1 MALGYKFIKEI
12 NSTAISQQ
20 DVLNGDLYHIE
31 YSSGGTTDGDITTKY
46 YCIVPTP
53 GTTTTLYGATGS
65 TNPNVNRTNY
75 SACKVAFY
83 RYGDGSRCG
92 FVFATLKPTGSTTVT
107 YKPVIAYV
115 RHLLSNDSFE
125 NHMINPNTNSD
136 YYDQKTGYRIT
147 YGVDWGLLWNRMN
160 NGLGVGAGIP
170 IWDLSGSTQNEGL
183 QYILNTVFNDGNWT
197 NPRDPYAGGGL
208 QPTSE
213 TGGGEGTFTDVNTPI
228 DFPPLPTISVVD
240 TGFITLFNPTETQ
253 LKNLATYMWT
263 NPLFDLTNWK
273 ALFANPMDCIL
284 SLALLPVAIPNGG
297 SGTVKVGNISTDV
310 TMVKAAQQFIE
321 FDCGTI
327 SIPEKWGCYLDY
339 TPYTKLSI
347 FLPFIGVHDLQADEV
362 MNKSIHLKY
371 QIDIFTG
378 ACSAFIKCGDSVL
391 YTYTGQCG
399 FTVPISGNDYTSIV
413 GGILSSV
420 GAIGSVAVSGGMTA
434 PAAVSSI
441 FSTVQNTFASK
452 PNVSHGSGLSGNSG
466 FLSVRTPYLILT
478 RPNLCLPA
486 NQNTFLGYP
495 VYITDTLSNLSGFTV
510 VENIFFNDFSGTT
523 EEQDEIIEILK
534 NGVII

>member
-1 MALGYKFIKEI
+1 MPMQYKFIKET
-12 NSTAISQQ
+12 TATEISES
-20 DVLNGDLYHIE
+20 DVLNGDLYYTR
-31 YSSGGTTDGDITTKY
+31 YSSGGTTENDITDKY
-46 YCIVPTP
+46 YCIVPKSDITVNF
-53 GTTTTLYGATGS
+53 YGATGS
-65 TNPNVNRTNY
+65 SIYVNRKNY

-83 RYGDGSRCG
+83 RYGDGTRCG
-92 FVFATLKPTGSTTVT
+92 FIFASLKPTGISTTN
-107 YKPVIAYV
+107 YRPVVGYV
-115 RHLLSNDSFE
+115 RHQISSDNYVDS
-125 NHMINPNTNSD
+125 IYSITTNSD
-136 YYDQKTGYRIT
+136 YYDSKTGYRIT
-147 YGVDWGLLWNRMN
+147 YATEWGLLWSQMN
-160 NGLGVGAGIP
+160 SGLGVGAGIP
-170 IWDLSGSTQNEGL
+170 VLDLSGATQTEGL
-183 QYILNTVFNDGNWT
+183 QYILNNVFNDGNWT
-197 NPRDPYAGGGL
+197 NPRDPYAGGGM

-240 TGFITLFNPTETQ
+240 TGFITLYNPTETQ
-253 LKNLATYMWT
+253 LKNLAAYMWT

-310 TMVKAAQQFIE
+310 TMTKAAQQFIE
-321 FDCGTI
+321 FDCGSIT
-327 SIPEKWGCYLDY
+327 IPEKWGCYLDY

-347 FLPFIGVHDLQADEV
+347 FLPFIGVHEMQADEI
-362 MNKSIHLKY
+362 MDKSIHLKY

-391 YTYTGQCG
+391 YTFTGQCG

-413 GGILSSV
+413 GGILSAVGSV
-420 GAIGSVAVSGGMTA
+420 GSVAVSGGMTA

-441 FSTVQNTFASK
+441 LSTVQNTFATK
-452 PNVSHGSGLSGNSG
+452 PNVSHGSGLAGNSG

-534 NGVII
+534 SGVII